1 MLAFQRQDAIGE
13 RPVVLL
19 IAPAE
24 GLEVQAPIAPL
35 ADVLRGESPFHER
48 LPGPVPKAGV
58 ILVRASGNTEDHVAL
73 TQEVFPGELAQRREE
88 LAAGKVTGRAEDN
101 EEVGRDPV
109 RGHG

>member
-24 GLEVQAPIAPL
+24 GLEVQAPITPL
-35 ADVLRGESPFHER
+35 ADVSLGKSRFRQR
-48 LPGPVPKAGV
+48 LAGPALKTCV
-58 ILVRASGNTEDHVAL
+58 ILVSASGDAKDHVAL

-88 LAAGKVTGRAEDN
+88 LAAGTVTGRAEED
-101 EEVGRDPV
+101 EEVGRNPV

>member
-58 ILVRASGNTEDHVAL
+58 ILVSASGDAKDHVAL
-73 TQEVFPGELAQRREE
+73 TQEVFPGKLAQRREE
-88 LAAGKVTGRAEDN
+88 LAACKVTGRAEDD
-101 EEVGRDPV
+101 EEVGRNPV